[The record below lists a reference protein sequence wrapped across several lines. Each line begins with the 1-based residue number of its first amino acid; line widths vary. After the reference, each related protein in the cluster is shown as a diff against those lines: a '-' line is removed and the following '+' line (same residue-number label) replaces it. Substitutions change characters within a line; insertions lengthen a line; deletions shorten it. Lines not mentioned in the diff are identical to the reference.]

1 MAEPINL
8 NKARKARAKLEA
20 KAKAAENRVAHGLPK
35 AVRDLAA
42 AREAKARAELAA
54 KKRED

>member
-8 NKARKARAKLEA
+8 NKVRKARAKSDA
-20 KAKAAENRVAHGLPK
+20 KAQAAQNRVIHGLPK
-35 AVRDLAA
+35 AARDLAA